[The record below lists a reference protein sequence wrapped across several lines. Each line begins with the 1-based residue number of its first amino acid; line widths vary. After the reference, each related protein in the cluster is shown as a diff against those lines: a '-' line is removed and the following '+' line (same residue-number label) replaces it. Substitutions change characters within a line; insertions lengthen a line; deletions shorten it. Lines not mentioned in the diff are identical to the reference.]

1 MEASIILLPD
11 TQHYTDE
18 RANRFEA
25 QTQWIVA
32 QRDLLN
38 IVMVLHEGDVVGHVT
53 QAQAWQNG
61 ARCMALLDAAKIPY
75 AVVPGNHDYEPESR
89 DSSVFNGWFPLS
101 RFQAMPT
108 FVSAYEAGMSD
119 NTVHCF
125 SAAGIEFMV
134 LALEFGPRDAVL
146 RWAGNIV
153 AAHPQRRVIVLTH
166 GYLNAYGER
175 CNRTGAAMDHN
186 PHNYGMGN
194 CNDGEEMWETFIKQH
209 DNIDFVF
216 CGHDGKPSHNNGDP
230 AAHVVSVTPRGH
242 TIHQMI
248 ANYQY
253 CPWESPDDGALRI
266 LRFNSVEK
274 RMFVRT
280 YSPYHSAYKM
290 DSRSH
295 FDIPYNGKTSR
306 TVRA

>member
-119 NTVHCF
+119 NTVNCF

-153 AAHPQRRVIVLTH
+153 AAIGAPALCF
-166 GYLNAYGER
+166 YL
-175 CNRTGAAMDHN
+175 
-186 PHNYGMGN
+186 
-194 CNDGEEMWETFIKQH
+194 
-209 DNIDFVF
+209 
-216 CGHDGKPSHNNGDP
+216 
-230 AAHVVSVTPRGH
+230 
-242 TIHQMI
+242 
-248 ANYQY
+248 
-253 CPWESPDDGALRI
+253 
-266 LRFNSVEK
+266 
-274 RMFVRT
+274 
-280 YSPYHSAYKM
+280 
-290 DSRSH
+290 
-295 FDIPYNGKTSR
+295 
-306 TVRA
+306 